1 MDAWFPVE
9 EGWTAPVVMDAKG
22 LEIPKSK
29 KDWTAKE
36 KTVAKN
42 NSTALSIIFRS
53 LPMSQFTRV
62 QGCTSAKEAWNILE
76 TAFEGTSYVKQ
87 TRLDILASEFEN
99 LTMENEESIEEFSSW
114 LSSISQEAIVLG
126 KRYKDKKLVK
136 KFLRSLLDK
145 FQSHKSA
152 IDVSLDSDTL
162 KV

>member
-1 MDAWFPVE
+1 
-9 EGWTAPVVMDAKG
+9 MDAKG

-62 QGCTSAKEAWNILE
+62 QGCTSAKEA
-76 TAFEGTSYVKQ
+76 SYVKR

-114 LSSISQEAIVLG
+114 LSSISQEAVVLG

-136 KFLRSLLDK
+136 KFLRSVLDK